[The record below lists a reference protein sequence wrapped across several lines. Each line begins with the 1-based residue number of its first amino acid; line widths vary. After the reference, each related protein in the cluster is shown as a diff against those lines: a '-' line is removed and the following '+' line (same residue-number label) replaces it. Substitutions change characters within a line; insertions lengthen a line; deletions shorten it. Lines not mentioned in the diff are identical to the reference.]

1 MPAAGASTV
10 ACPADAVAPTPPNV
24 VDNCGRTM
32 TASAPVISADP
43 LCAGTK
49 TYTYT
54 FTDCAGRAMTGSI
67 LIPSVHQHLPCR
79 QREHRQLH
87 VLQMQ

>member
-1 MPAAGASTV
+1 MTGSILIPSVHQQLPCRHAGASTV

-54 FTDCAGRAMTGSI
+54 LYR
-67 LIPSVHQHLPCR
+67 LCR
-79 QREHRQLH
+79 
-87 VLQMQ
+87 